1 LFGKTGENFLPN
13 GTAQIFPQKKW
24 NGTSVFHLTGVTLLC
39 ERRHVFG
46 QKPRI
51 HPGSMALVGGS
62 KWNIDFPIISVKT
75 RKEEYL

>member
-1 LFGKTGENFLPN
+1 MKDAMFSGKNPG
-13 GTAQIFPQKKW
+13 
-24 NGTSVFHLTGVTLLC
+24 
-39 ERRHVFG
+39 
-46 QKPRI
+46 I